1 MAARSG
7 RGQGGDMTR
16 HICLHGA
23 ESTGKSTL
31 APRLALQLGGLVVP
45 EYGRTYAEAN
55 GTNLDEVDLLAIF
68 DGHLAATREALAQRP
83 EWLISDT
90 DPLMTQAWAIMLLG
104 RRLPEIDLWDEVA
117 DLYLVPAMDL
127 SWEEDGTRLFGSELA
142 RDQFMEVAIGE
153 LDRRKLKWAWVE
165 GEGDARLQSA
175 LVAIEAAGL
184 A

>member
-1 MAARSG
+1 VAPRSREG
-7 RGQGGDMTR
+7 PRGAVTR

-31 APRLALQLGGLVVP
+31 APRLAFQLGGLVVP

-68 DGHLAATREALAQRP
+68 DGHVAATREALARRP
-83 EWLISDT
+83 EWLVSDT

-104 RRLPEIDLWDEVA
+104 RRLPEIDLWEGVA

-127 SWEEDGTRLFGSELA
+127 PWQEDGTRLFGSELA
-142 RDQFMEVAIGE
+142 RAQFMELAIGE
-153 LDRRKLKWAWVE
+153 LERRRLKWAWVE
-165 GEGDARLQSA
+165 GEGDARLESA
-175 LVAIEAAGL
+175 LAAIAAADPG
-184 A
+184 

>member
-1 MAARSG
+1 
-7 RGQGGDMTR
+7 MTR

-31 APRLALQLGGLVVP
+31 AARLALRLGALVVP

-55 GTNLDEVDLLAIF
+55 GTDLDEVDLLAIF
-68 DGHLAATREALAQRP
+68 DGHVAATKLAREQNP
-83 EWLISDT
+83 DWLISDT

-104 RRLPEIDLWDEVA
+104 RRLPEIDDWDDVA

-127 SWEEDGTRLFGSELA
+127 PWQEDGTRLFGSDSA
-142 RDQFMEVAIGE
+142 RRQFMDVAIGE

-175 LVAIEAAGL
+175 LAAVDGAGL
-184 A
+184 S

>member
-1 MAARSG
+1 
-7 RGQGGDMTR
+7 MTR

-31 APRLALQLGGLVVP
+31 APRLAARLGGLVVP

-55 GTNLDEVDLLAIF
+55 GTEFGEADLLAIF
-68 DGHLAATREALAQRP
+68 DGHVAATQAALAQKP

-90 DPLMTQAWAIMLLG
+90 DPLMTQAWAIMLHG
-104 RRLPEIDLWDEVA
+104 RRLPEIDAWTDTA

-127 SWEEDGTRLFGSELA
+127 PWQEDGTRLFGSDLA
-142 RDQFMEVAIGE
+142 RRQFMDVALAE
-153 LDRRKLKWAWVE
+153 LDRRKLPWAWITGDGNERVE
-165 GEGDARLQSA
+165 NA
-175 LVAIEAAGL
+175 LAAVKAAGP

>member
-1 MAARSG
+1 
-7 RGQGGDMTR
+7 MTR

-31 APRLALQLGGLVVP
+31 APRLALHLGGLVVP

-55 GTNLDEVDLLAIF
+55 GTDLDEVDLLAIF
-68 DGHLAATREALAQRP
+68 DGHIAATKEALAQRP

-104 RRLPEIDLWDEVA
+104 RRLPEIDLWNDVA

-127 SWEEDGTRLFGSELA
+127 PWQEDGTRLFGSDLA
-142 RDQFMEVAIGE
+142 RRQFMDVAIGE
-153 LDRRKLKWAWVE
+153 LERRKLRWAWVT
-165 GEGDARLQSA
+165 GDGNERLENA
-175 LVAIEAAGL
+175 LAAVQAAGF

>member
-1 MAARSG
+1 MAAGSG
-7 RGQGGDMTR
+7 DRAGRHLTH

-55 GTNLDEVDLLAIF
+55 GTELDEVDLLAIF
-68 DGHLAATREALAQRP
+68 DGHLAATREALAQQP
-83 EWLISDT
+83 AWLISDT

-104 RRLPEIDLWDEVA
+104 RRLPEIDLWDDVA

-127 SWEEDGTRLFGSELA
+127 PWEEDGTRLFGSELA
-142 RDQFMEVAIGE
+142 RMQFMDVALAE
-153 LDRRKLKWAWVE
+153 LERRQLRWAWVE
-165 GEGDARLQSA
+165 GEGDARLASA
-175 LVAIEAAGL
+175 LAAIEAAGL